1 MAQISPHNLRE
12 IEYQR
17 PLLYAKQEGAFF
29 CPQRYSYIE
38 ASTKAGK
45 THGCI
50 VWITEKAALEGFEGW
65 NGWWVAPT
73 KAQAKIAYTR
83 ICNALPKE
91 FYTKN
96 EGELFIEFLNGARI
110 WFKSAEK
117 PDNLYGED
125 VYAAVLDEASRT
137 RYDSF
142 KALRS
147 TLTFTGGSMRLIGN
161 VKGKQN
167 WFYMACRGVERGRE
181 NSMFTRITC
190 HDAVAAGLL
199 PQSEI
204 DDAKATLTE
213 NDFMELYEARAADD
227 ADAFLPS
234 KYVEQAIARGRLPK
248 TDPTRPRASGHLI
261 IGGDPSQGKGD
272 PAAFCFRRGS
282 VVEKV
287 EEHPNMDEFGFKAH
301 CLRLIEVYKPQ
312 GLAKIF
318 VDATGFGS
326 TIVKMLHENSTAKEI
341 VKGFHMSERSTYPDE
356 YLNKRAECWGE
367 GRKALISVTDPYS
380 IEADDDGFCIEL
392 TCIRKVDNTSGKLQL
407 ESKDDLKERGYD
419 SPNMG
424 DAWALTYA
432 EPVTFYSGEKIAYP
446 KARLSRNMT

>member
-1 MAQISPHNLRE
+1 MSEISPQNRWE
-12 IEYQR
+12 IEYNR
-17 PLLYAKQEGAFF
+17 PFLYEKQERAFF
-29 CPQRYSYIE
+29 NNKRYGYIE

-50 VWITEKAALEGFEGW
+50 VWLLEGAMLEGREGW
-65 NGWWVAPT
+65 NGWWCAPT

-83 ICNALPKE
+83 MCNNIPKH

-96 EGELFIEFLNGARI
+96 EGELYIELVNGARI

-125 VYAAVLDEASRT
+125 VHRAVLDEASRC

-147 TLTFTGGSMRLIGN
+147 TLTATGGFIRLIGN

-167 WFYMACRGVERGRE
+167 WFYMACRGAERGRE
-181 NSMFTRITC
+181 NASFTRISC
-190 HDAVAAGLL
+190 YDAIDAGVLT
-199 PQSEI
+199 QAEI
-204 DDAKATLTE
+204 DDAKTTLTD

-234 KYVEQAIARGRLPK
+234 KHVEAAVARGRLSK
-248 TDPTRPRASGHLI
+248 EDPNKPRPYGPLI
-261 IGGDPSQGKGD
+261 IGADPSQGKGD

-282 VVEKV
+282 VVEEI
-287 EEHPNMDEFGFKAH
+287 EEHPNMEEFGFVAH
-301 CLRLIEVYKPQ
+301 CLRLIEVRKP
-312 GLAKIF
+312 AKIF

-326 TIVKMLHENSTAKEI
+326 TIVKLLHENATAKEV
-341 VKGFHMSERSTYPDE
+341 VKGFHMSESSLYPTE
-356 YLNKRAECWGE
+356 YKNKRSECWGE
-367 GRKALISVTDPYS
+367 GRKALLSSADMYS
-380 IEADDDGFCIEL
+380 IEPDNDGFCIEL
-392 TCIRKVDNTSGKLQL
+392 TCIRKVDRPHGLLQL
-407 ESKDDLKERGYD
+407 ESKEELQERGYD

-432 EPVTFYSGEKIAYP
+432 EPVSFYTGQKMEYP
-446 KARLSRNMT
+446 KARLNRNMA